1 MSVVISWA
9 NKIEEAQCD
18 ISVGFPKSSHILEF
32 RNGVLEM
39 YVEYMAGMLYGPQT
53 IDDIMQGIQ

>member
-1 MSVVISWA
+1 MSVAISWA
-9 NKIEEAQCD
+9 NKMELAQCD
-18 ISVGFPKSSHILEF
+18 ISVSFPKSSHILEF

-53 IDDIMQGIQ
+53 IDDIMQVIQ